1 MARRIPLGYMVVK
14 SFHLWGNSYIQGELI
29 DLGEIKSEERL
40 DTLFSAGILEVV
52 YKHVDKHSVFYTR
65 TGRRDHQYDGLWPAG
80 ELTSIRPTSRVS
92 DVEALGPIIINFSR
106 YRVFSWK
113 TTFIPDPT
121 FVVLP
126 AIDTESIASTAS
138 VSSVEFGLSIFVDLD
153 PVLVFP
159 QVSDVT
165 FSSTNT
171 GLLTGVINNPIV
183 NPVTTQKIVWVTPA
197 QQQTIYLAVNDIEVV
212 KGAGVESISSTAVVG
227 EITIAQSAES
237 ELESIAS
244 TASVSDI
251 DFVKQIEPDSITST
265 ALVSGVMTSTAL
277 AVFAQSVTSQAT
289 ISDVGA
295 VKLRSVTGISPSS
308 QVGNLLVFSS
318 IIISPDSTVAW
329 SYVSDVSFALS
340 QQVSVSPVEATA
352 VVSDVSYATSIVIAA
367 VSVPRVADGVE
378 NVSITKIADVDSVP
392 SVSSVS
398 NVVGLTSVIVD
409 PTSIGSTAS
418 VSGLFIAGA
427 AIITS
432 VGIPSTS
439 TVSSISVMVPTA
451 VDVTSVSSTASVAD
465 VTYNKSKIVQ
475 TTSAVNAAIVS
486 DVVVIQPILVVLQ
499 PRAPTST
506 VTDIA
511 VTKIALQVSLSST
524 ASVSNVFV
532 VVAPKINTVSISS
545 TATVADVSWEKS
557 QREPTEV
564 DVTSTATTMSLSDPS
579 WEGTELVRVS
589 LYPTGHSGNPTA
601 TTPLENSYGP
611 PNDLWTTKP
620 TASWRVRWTF
630 TIPMGDRPGTVFET
644 TDDIQTVTMLARKVG
659 TGGQNPLLRYMRYF
673 QNNTLKYTD
682 GTKTALTEINSQPDG
697 LEIVRTFSTAD
708 GNLNDFSNL
717 CIDTQYN
724 KRGKNTAL
732 RVAEMDW
739 IRWDAVYRLRWPL

>member
-1 MARRIPLGYMVVK
+1 MARRIPLGYLVVK
-14 SFHLWGNSYIQGELI
+14 GFHLWGNPYIQGELI

-40 DTLFSAGILEVV
+40 DTLFSAGNLEVV

-65 TGRRDHQYDGLWPAG
+65 TGRRDHQHDGQWPDG
-80 ELTSIRPTSRVS
+80 GVTSIRPKSRVS
-92 DVEALGPIIINFSR
+92 DVEALGPIIINFQQ
-106 YRVFSWK
+106 YRGFAWK
-113 TTFIPDPT
+113 TAYIPDPT

-138 VSSVEFGLSIFVDLD
+138 VSSVGFGLSIFVDLG
-153 PVLVFP
+153 PMLVFP

-165 FSSTNT
+165 FGTTNT
-171 GLLTGVINNPIV
+171 GLLTGIIGNPNV
-183 NPVTTQKIVWVTPA
+183 NPVTPEKIVWVTPA

-308 QVGNLLVFSS
+308 QVGNLSVLGS
-318 IIISPDSTVAW
+318 IIISPGSTVTGA
-329 SYVSDVSFALS
+329 YVSDVLFALS

-352 VVSDVSYATSIVIAA
+352 AVSDVSYATSIVIAA
-367 VSVPRVADGVE
+367 TSVPRVADGVE
-378 NVSITKIADVDSVP
+378 NVSVTKIADLEPVTAI
-392 SVSSVS
+392 SSVS
-398 NVVGLTSVIVD
+398 NVMVLGSVVISPSSVTTAPVVSDIAVAGATVINATSISSVTNVTDVAVLASKVIVATSVI
-409 PTSIGSTAS
+409 STA
-418 VSGLFIAGA
+418 
-427 AIITS
+427 
-432 VGIPSTS
+432 
-439 TVSSISVMVPTA
+439 TA
-451 VDVTSVSSTASVAD
+451 SDVTLYKPLLVS
-465 VTYNKSKIVQ
+465 
-475 TTSAVNAAIVS
+475 
-486 DVVVIQPILVVLQ
+486 LQ

-511 VTKIALQVSLSST
+511 VTKVVRQVSLSSS
-524 ASVSNVFV
+524 ASVADISAATAAKIDVTSISN
-532 VVAPKINTVSISS
+532 ASTVSP
-545 TATVADVSWEKS
+545 VSWEKS

-564 DVTSTATTMSLSDPS
+564 DVTSAAPATSLSDPS
-579 WEGTELVRVS
+579 WEGTELVSVS
-589 LYPTGHSGNPTA
+589 LYPTGYSGNPTA
-601 TTPLENSYGP
+601 TTPLANSFGP
-611 PNDLWTTKP
+611 PNDLWTSRP
-620 TASWRVRWTF
+620 TSNWRVRWKF

-659 TGGQNPLLRYMRYF
+659 DGGSNPRLRFMRYY
-673 QNNTLKYTD
+673 QTNTLKHTD
-682 GTKTALTEINSQPDG
+682 SKQQNITGTNSQPDG
-697 LEIVRTFSTAD
+697 LEIVKTFSTAD
-708 GNLNDFSNL
+708 GNLDDFSDL
-717 CIDTQYN
+717 RIDCQYN
-724 KRGKNTAL
+724 KRGRNDTL